1 MLSTNSFIYSGSFLD
16 TLLYTN
22 LLPYFWLLTIHLGW
36 RIIQSEFGETNLDF
50 STSFRIARSA
60 TRIDA
65 QELQRPIYE
74 GHSMKS
80 SAECAQKKVNCEH
93 LNMESIHDDNH
104 GCLRLSSAAS
114 LFCGSYART

>member
-74 GHSMKS
+74 GLNEVVGRVCTKKS
-80 SAECAQKKVNCEH
+80 E
-93 LNMESIHDDNH
+93 
-104 GCLRLSSAAS
+104 LRTLKYGIYS
-114 LFCGSYART
+114 